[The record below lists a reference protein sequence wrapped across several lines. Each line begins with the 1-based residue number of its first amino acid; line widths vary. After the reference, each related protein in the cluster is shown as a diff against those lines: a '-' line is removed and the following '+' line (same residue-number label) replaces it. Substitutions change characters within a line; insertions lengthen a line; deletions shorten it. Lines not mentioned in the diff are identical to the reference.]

1 MMQLLIYEDAFQRIG
16 KNLGDVAP
24 MRVQPDGALLRDGA
38 AVEAEALKLDAAY
51 ASPDIFRVPEAAR
64 GFFRAVLKSPTVRW
78 LQSGAA
84 GLDDAAFQRVAAKGV
99 AITANDAAAIPIAE
113 YVLAE
118 VLAVFQNQAARRKAQ
133 AERRWDRLSFRE
145 IAGTT
150 WLIVG
155 LGSIG
160 NAVATRAKAFEAT
173 VLGIRRDPA
182 KGGTADEIAGI
193 DALPRLLPRAD
204 VVVIATPLTDATTH
218 LVDAAFL
225 AGLKPGAVLVNI
237 ARGKV
242 VDEAALLASLER
254 GRPAH
259 AVLDVFSTEP
269 LPAQSPFWAHP
280 RVTVTAH
287 AAARGDGFLARGD
300 RLFLDNL
307 ARFRAGEPLRNLAQ
321 L

>member
-1 MMQLLIYEDAFQRIG
+1 MELLIYEAAFQRVG
-16 KNLGDVAP
+16 KELGEATTV
-24 MRVQPDGALLRDGA
+24 RVQQDGRLLRNGA
-38 AVEAEALKLDAAY
+38 VVEAEALKLDAAY
-51 ASPDIFRVPEAAR
+51 ASPDLFRVPEAAR

-113 YVLAE
+113 YVFAE
-118 VLAVFQNQAARRKAQ
+118 VLAVFQNHAARRKAQ
-133 AERRWDRLSFRE
+133 AEHRWDRLSFRE

-150 WLIVG
+150 WLIIG
-155 LGSIG
+155 LGAIG
-160 NAVATRAKAFEAT
+160 NAVASRAKAFEAT
-173 VLGIRRDPA
+173 VLGVRQNPA
-182 KGGTADEIAGI
+182 KGGLADEVAGI

-225 AGLKPGAVLVNI
+225 QRLKPGCVLVNI

-242 VDEAALLASLER
+242 VDEAALLASLEA
-254 GRPAH
+254 GRPTH
-259 AVLDVFSTEP
+259 AVLDVFATEP
-269 LPAQSPFWAHP
+269 LPPESPFWAHP

-287 AAARGDGFLARGD
+287 AAARGDGFFARGD

-307 ARFRAGEPLRNLAQ
+307 ARFRAGEPLRNLAR

>member
-1 MMQLLIYEDAFQRIG
+1 MDLLIYENAFERIG
-16 KNLGDVAP
+16 AELGEVTP
-24 MRVQPDGALLRDGA
+24 VRVQPDGALLRDGT

-51 ASPDIFRVPEAAR
+51 ASPDIFRVPAAAR
-64 GFFRAVLKSPTVRW
+64 GFFRAVLKSSSVRW

-84 GLDDAAFQRVAAKGV
+84 GLDDDAFQRVAAKGV

-118 VLAVFQNQAARRKAQ
+118 VLAVFQNQAARRRAQ
-133 AERRWDRLSFRE
+133 AEHRWDRLAFRE

-155 LGSIG
+155 LGAIG
-160 NAVATRAKAFEAT
+160 GAVATRAQAFEAR
-173 VLGIRRDPA
+173 VLGIRQDPS
-182 KGGTADEIAGI
+182 KGGPADEVAGI

-204 VVVIATPLTDATTH
+204 VVVIATPLTDATAH

-225 AGLKPGAVLVNI
+225 GRLKPDCVLVNI

-242 VDEAALLASLER
+242 VDEAALLAALDR
-254 GRPAH
+254 GKPAH
-259 AVLDVFSTEP
+259 AVLDVFATEP
-269 LPAQSPFWAHP
+269 LPPDSPFWAHP

-287 AAARGDGFLARGD
+287 AAARGDGFFARGD

-307 ARFRAGEPLRNLAQ
+307 ARFRAGEPLRNLARF
-321 L
+321 

>member
-1 MMQLLIYEDAFQRIG
+1 MELLLYENAYQRIADQ
-16 KNLGDVAP
+16 LHDLTPV
-24 MRVQPDGALLRDGA
+24 RVQNDGSLLKNGA
-38 AVEAEALKLDAAY
+38 PVDAEALKLDAAY
-51 ASPDIFRVPEAAR
+51 ASPDMFRVPEASRA
-64 GFFRAVLKSPTVRW
+64 FFRAVLKSPTVRW

-99 AITANDAAAIPIAE
+99 PITANDAASIAIAE
-113 YVLAE
+113 YVFAE
-118 VLAVFQNQAARRKAQ
+118 VLAVFQNVAARRKAQ
-133 AERRWDRLSFRE
+133 VEHRWDRLSFRE

-155 LGSIG
+155 LGAIG
-160 NAVATRAKAFEAT
+160 NAVAKRAKAFEAT
-173 VLGIRRDPA
+173 VLGIRRDPR
-182 KGGTADEIAGI
+182 KGGLADELAGL
-193 DALPRLLPRAD
+193 DALPRFLPRAD

-218 LVDAAFL
+218 LVNAAFL
-225 AGLKPGAVLVNI
+225 DRTKLGAVLVNI

-242 VDEAALLASLER
+242 VDEAALLAALDR

-259 AVLDVFSTEP
+259 AVLDVFATEP
-269 LPAQSPFWAHP
+269 LPPDSPFWDHP

-287 AAARGDGFLARGD
+287 AAARGDGFLTRGD

-307 ARFRAGEPLRNLAQ
+307 ARFRAGEPLRNLAR

>member
-1 MMQLLIYEDAFQRIG
+1 MELLIYEAAFQRIG
-16 KNLGDVAP
+16 ADLAGIGLV
-24 MRVQPDGALLRDGA
+24 RVQADGVLHRNGTAID
-38 AVEAEALKLDAAY
+38 AEAIRLDAAY
-51 ASPDIFRVPEAAR
+51 ASPDIFRVPDAAR

-113 YVLAE
+113 YVFAE
-118 VLAVFQNQAARRKAQ
+118 VLAQFQPLAARRKAQ
-133 AERRWDRLSFRE
+133 AERRWDRLAFRE

-155 LGSIG
+155 LGAIG
-160 NAVATRAKAFEAT
+160 GAVATRAKAFEAT
-173 VLGIRRDPA
+173 VLGIRQNPS
-182 KGGTADEIAGI
+182 KGGPADEVAGI
-193 DALPRLLPRAD
+193 DALPRCLPRAD
-204 VVVIATPLTDATTH
+204 VVVIATPLTEGTTH

-225 AGLKPGAVLVNI
+225 AQLKPGAVLVNI

-242 VDEAALLASLER
+242 VDEAALLAALDR

-259 AVLDVFSTEP
+259 AVLDVFETEP
-269 LPAQSPFWAHP
+269 LPPDSPFWAHP

-287 AAARGDGFLARGD
+287 AAARGDGFFARGD

-307 ARFRAGEPLRNLAQ
+307 ARFRAGEPLRNLAR

>member
-1 MMQLLIYEDAFQRIG
+1 MELLIYENAYQRIG
-16 KNLGDVAP
+16 KLLGDAKPV
-24 MRVQPDGALLRDGA
+24 RVQREGHLLRDGA
-38 AVEAEALKLDAAY
+38 AVETEALKLDAAY
-51 ASPDIFRVPEAAR
+51 ASPDIFRIPEAAR

-84 GLDDAAFQRVAAKGV
+84 GLDDAVFQRVAAKGI

-113 YVLAE
+113 YVFAE

-133 AERRWDRLSFRE
+133 AEHRWDRLAFRE

-155 LGSIG
+155 LGAIG
-160 NAVATRAKAFEAT
+160 GAVAARAKAFEAT
-173 VLGIRRDPA
+173 VLGIRQNPS
-182 KGGTADEIAGI
+182 KGGMADEVAGM
-193 DALPRLLPRAD
+193 DALPRFLPRAD
-204 VVVIATPLTDATTH
+204 VVVIATPLTDGTTH

-225 AGLKPGAVLVNI
+225 DRLKPQAVLVNI

-242 VDEAALLASLER
+242 VDEAALFAALDR

-259 AVLDVFSTEP
+259 AVLDVFATEP
-269 LPAQSPFWAHP
+269 LPPDSPFWAHP

-287 AAARGDGFLARGD
+287 AAARGDGFFARGD

-307 ARFRAGEPLRNLAQ
+307 RRFRAGEPLRNLARF
-321 L
+321 